1 MNLIFL
7 SKDLVMISVNQ
18 GSFERMQV
26 DVIFGVCSLLL
37 VVFLCNNFEIIFGS
51 QVRFEEM
58 EDDVI
63 VVVGFLLILMVLSNG
78 CVLMI
83 VNEDIFGSM

>member
-1 MNLIFL
+1 
-7 SKDLVMISVNQ
+7 
-18 GSFERMQV
+18 
-26 DVIFGVCSLLL
+26 
-37 VVFLCNNFEIIFGS
+37 
-51 QVRFEEM
+51 M